1 MATVTVK
8 NIPDDLYARLKAAAA
23 KNRRSINSEII
34 MCIEENLLYRRI
46 SAEQVLDRVRKIRVA
61 MRPAEM
67 TIEQIDNARR
77 EGRA

>member
-8 NIPDDLYARLKAAAA
+8 NIPDGLYVRLKAAAA

-34 MCIEENLLYRRI
+34 MCIEENLLHRRV

-77 EGRA
+77 EGRP

>member
-34 MCIEENLLYRRI
+34 MCIEENLLYRRV

-61 MRPAEM
+61 MRTAEM

>member
-34 MCIEENLLYRRI
+34 VCIEENLLYRRV
-46 SAEQVLDRVRKIRVA
+46 SAEQVLDRVRKIRGA
-61 MRPAEM
+61 MRPTKM

>member
-1 MATVTVK
+1 MVK

-34 MCIEENLLYRRI
+34 MCIEENLLYRRV

-61 MRPAEM
+61 MRPGEM

>member
-34 MCIEENLLYRRI
+34 VCIEENLMPARI
-46 SAEQVLDRVRKIRVA
+46 SAEQVLDRVRRLRRA
-61 MRPAEM
+61 MKPGQM
-67 TIEQIDNARR
+67 TIEQIDSARR

>member
-8 NIPDDLYARLKAAAA
+8 NIPDDLYVRLKAAAA

-34 MCIEENLLYRRI
+34 MCIEENLLHRRV

-67 TIEQIDNARR
+67 TLEHIDNARR
-77 EGRA
+77 KGRA

>member
-8 NIPDDLYARLKAAAA
+8 NIPDDLYARLKVAAA

-34 MCIEENLLYRRI
+34 ICLEHSLLEQKVP
-46 SAEQVLDRVRKIRVA
+46 AEQVIDRVRRIRA
-61 MRPAEM
+61 SMRPTQL
-67 TIEQIDNARR
+67 TIEEIDSARR

>member
-8 NIPDDLYARLKAAAA
+8 NIPDDLYSRLKAEAA

-34 MCIEENLLYRRI
+34 VCIEENLATARVP
-46 SAEQVLDRVRKIRVA
+46 AEQVLGNVRRIRRR
-61 MRPAEM
+61 MKPGLM
-67 TIEQIDNARR
+67 TIEQIGTAKR

>member
-34 MCIEENLLYRRI
+34 VCIERNLI
-46 SAEQVLDRVRKIRVA
+46 QPKIPAEQIIDRVRRIRA
-61 MRPAEM
+61 AIRPSQL
-67 TIEQIDNARR
+67 TIEQIDSAKR